1 MILEMT
7 TVERDSEHTY
17 SWPGYLKGS
26 CCVSASLNLE
36 LHPRALARR
45 AIVGHHGPVGRAD
58 RQVPAVD
65 GVFVVGY
72 LLVVYYKSLGQPG
85 MNGVE
90 VLGRSLCSG
99 GVSLA
104 FPKSDRDVSETPV

>member
-7 TVERDSEHTY
+7 TVERDSGHTY
-17 SWPGYLKGS
+17 SWPGYLKGT

-36 LHPRALARR
+36 LHPRALGRR
-45 AIVGHHGPVGRAD
+45 AIVGHLGPVGRAD
-58 RQVPAVD
+58 RPVPAVH

-90 VLGRSLCSG
+90 GLGEVFVQWG
-99 GVSLA
+99 
-104 FPKSDRDVSETPV
+104 SEPGLSQV